1 MTTDNQDNCGSVR
14 TTISDG
20 DAQFGATICWGDGF
34 IKVEVDGYRKD
45 LIYLSVWDGQP
56 EAIIFDTNDQEPS
69 TIKFHPARTEDG

>member
-1 MTTDNQDNCGSVR
+1 MTTDNQNNCGSVR

-20 DAQFGATICWGDGF
+20 DAQFGATISWGDGF
-34 IKVEVDGYRKD
+34 IKVEVDGYVKD

-56 EAIIFDTNDQEPS
+56 EAIIFDTNDQEPL